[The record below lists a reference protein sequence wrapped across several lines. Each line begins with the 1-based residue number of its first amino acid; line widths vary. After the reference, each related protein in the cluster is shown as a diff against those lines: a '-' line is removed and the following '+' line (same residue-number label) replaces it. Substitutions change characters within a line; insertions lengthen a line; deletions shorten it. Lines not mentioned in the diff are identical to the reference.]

1 MISRHQRPQADSR
14 HSLRLKPVVSS
25 LLAALAL
32 SGCATNQTGEPQSDR
47 SPLMVYTSVGSNQP
61 EEAKR
66 FPADTETRH
75 ATRPRRLQPV
85 QARPTFDDDKPQAD
99 TGAKPGARTTQLNF
113 KEADLQGVVRALAQ
127 FTGRNF
133 VVDQRVRGKLTLVS
147 DTPVDADTAYSML
160 LAALRMQGF
169 AVVEVDGVSRVVP
182 EADAKLLG
190 GPVATGGKAAAG
202 GELVTRV
209 FPLHYEK
216 AADLLPV
223 LRPLIPPNNTITAQA
238 GNNALVITDYAS
250 NLDRIAKIIR
260 RVDTPMALNT
270 DVIPIEYGVALDV
283 AALAQRLLQDDQGR
297 NDQQFRILADARS
310 NSVLVRASTPE
321 RLKLVRDLI
330 LRIDAPGA
338 EAGNLHVVYLRNAQ
352 ASHLAE
358 VLRGALTG
366 RSNTANSAAGAPLAT
381 TSQPSQQHATS
392 APSSAY
398 STRAP
403 MQTSLQTATQAA
415 GGMSQTPLAEPQQ
428 AVSFSASGATVQADP
443 TTNTLIISAPDPLY
457 RSLRQVIDELDQRRA
472 QVLIESLIVEV
483 NADNA
488 AELGVQWMAGSNGL
502 DSGHS
507 SFFGGANLGGT
518 GIGANTNA
526 RTTIDALGSG
536 LSLGVVNGT
545 VNVLGSQILNLSVLA
560 RALKQRGGV
569 NVLSTP
575 NLMTLD
581 NEEASIIVGRT
592 VPFVTGSYTTSGDGA
607 SNPFQTVQ
615 REDVGLTLRIRPQ
628 ITEGGTVKLALYQE
642 VSSID
647 PSSSLTSG
655 SIITRKRALQ
665 TNVLV
670 DNGQIIVL
678 GGLLEDEIDDSDASV
693 PLLGDI
699 PVLGNLFKY
708 RKRSHT
714 KTNLMLFLRPHIVRT
729 ARESA
734 GVTLDR
740 YNYMRAL
747 QNGQPSADSWLLPAS
762 APTTLPSARQDPR
775 TGLIDLRGPVHGT
788 GAPGVPPAPQPQAPA
803 PRGTPAPA
811 GSDGTKL

>member
-1 MISRHQRPQADSR
+1 MISRHQRPQANPR
-14 HSLRLKPVVSS
+14 PLLRLKPIVSG
-25 LLAALAL
+25 LLTALAL
-32 SGCATNQTGEPQSDR
+32 SGCATNQGGEPQAGQ
-47 SPLMVYTSVGSNQP
+47 SPLMVYTSVGSQSA

-66 FPADTETRH
+66 FPADTDTRH
-75 ATRPRRLQPV
+75 ANRPRRLQPV
-85 QARPTFDDDKPQAD
+85 QARPNFDDDKPQAD
-99 TGAKPGARTTQLNF
+99 AGAKPGAKTTQLNF

-147 DTPVDADTAYSML
+147 DAPVDADTAYSML

-190 GPVATGGKAAAG
+190 GPVATGGKAASG

-330 LRIDAPGA
+330 LRIDAPGS

-366 RSNTANSAAGAPLAT
+366 RDNNKAGGGTNSASLAT
-381 TSQPSQQHATS
+381 TSPQQQLGTT
-392 APSSAY
+392 APASAY
-398 STRAP
+398 SSRAS
-403 MQTSLQTATQAA
+403 MQTSLQSATQAA
-415 GGMSQTPLAEPQQ
+415 GSMPQTPLAEPQQ

-592 VPFVTGSYTTSGDGA
+592 VPFVTGSYTTNADGA

-678 GGLLEDEIDDSDASV
+678 GGLLEDEMDDSDASV
-693 PLLGDI
+693 PVLGDI
-699 PVLGNLFKY
+699 PILGNLFKY

-729 ARESA
+729 ARDSA

-747 QNGQPSADSWLLPAS
+747 QTQRPSNESWLMPAS

-775 TGLIDLRGPVHGT
+775 TGLIDLRGAIHGSGT
-788 GAPGVPPAPQPQAPA
+788 PAPQAPA
-803 PRGTPAPA
+803 PRSTPAPA